1 MRLVARFMKPYW
13 ALCAVTTVLL
23 LVDVVGALVIPTFAA
38 ELLNESATS
47 ASFKK
52 MTITAVGMGVAA
64 LISGMCA
71 VAGGWCCSQLTSR
84 VGKDMRMALYRK
96 SMDLSIYDFRNFGTA
111 SITTRTIN
119 DVVNIQM
126 AMTNVLCMLMPVPI
140 IFIIALTLSFRLDVT
155 LSLWLL
161 VAIAS
166 CASWRCSSC
175 DPRRRCSANCRNCL
189 TASAPCYSK
198 TLPASA

>member
-64 LISGMCA
+64 QGA
-71 VAGGWCCSQLTSR
+71 VAVRPRPPCCCATSPPP
-84 VGKDMRMALYRK
+84 
-96 SMDLSIYDFRNFGTA
+96 
-111 SITTRTIN
+111 
-119 DVVNIQM
+119 
-126 AMTNVLCMLMPVPI
+126 MP
-140 IFIIALTLSFRLDVT
+140 S
-155 LSLWLL
+155 
-161 VAIAS
+161 
-166 CASWRCSSC
+166 
-175 DPRRRCSANCRNCL
+175 
-189 TASAPCYSK
+189 
-198 TLPASA
+198 

>member
-64 LISGMCA
+64 LISGA
-71 VAGGWCCSQLTSR
+71 V
-84 VGKDMRMALYRK
+84 
-96 SMDLSIYDFRNFGTA
+96 DLSRRQGHA
-111 SITTRTIN
+111 HGS
-119 DVVNIQM
+119 
-126 AMTNVLCMLMPVPI
+126 VPQI
-140 IFIIALTLSFRLDVT
+140 HGSVDL
-155 LSLWLL
+155 
-161 VAIAS
+161 
-166 CASWRCSSC
+166 
-175 DPRRRCSANCRNCL
+175 
-189 TASAPCYSK
+189 
-198 TLPASA
+198 

>member
-71 VAGGWCCSQLTSR
+71 VAGG
-84 VGKDMRMALYRK
+84 RMVLLAV
-96 SMDLSIYDFRNFGTA
+96 DLSRRQGHA
-111 SITTRTIN
+111 HGS
-119 DVVNIQM
+119 
-126 AMTNVLCMLMPVPI
+126 VPQI
-140 IFIIALTLSFRLDVT
+140 HGSVDL
-155 LSLWLL
+155 
-161 VAIAS
+161 
-166 CASWRCSSC
+166 
-175 DPRRRCSANCRNCL
+175 
-189 TASAPCYSK
+189 
-198 TLPASA
+198 

>member
-96 SMDLSIYDFRNFGTA
+96 SMDLSI
-111 SITTRTIN
+111 
-119 DVVNIQM
+119 
-126 AMTNVLCMLMPVPI
+126 
-140 IFIIALTLSFRLDVT
+140 
-155 LSLWLL
+155 
-161 VAIAS
+161 
-166 CASWRCSSC
+166 
-175 DPRRRCSANCRNCL
+175 
-189 TASAPCYSK
+189 
-198 TLPASA
+198 

>member
-84 VGKDMRMALYRK
+84 VGKDIAWLCTANPWICR
-96 SMDLSIYDFRNFGTA
+96 SMIS
-111 SITTRTIN
+111 
-119 DVVNIQM
+119 
-126 AMTNVLCMLMPVPI
+126 
-140 IFIIALTLSFRLDVT
+140 
-155 LSLWLL
+155 
-161 VAIAS
+161 AIS
-166 CASWRCSSC
+166 VRH
-175 DPRRRCSANCRNCL
+175 R
-189 TASAPCYSK
+189 
-198 TLPASA
+198 

>member
-96 SMDLSIYDFRNFGTA
+96 SMDLSTQRILCGLLLKVPVCRPQCSFQLR
-111 SITTRTIN
+111 
-119 DVVNIQM
+119 VVGRAQQM
-126 AMTNVLCMLMPVPI
+126 AHSLPHGVAQLCTLGKCLPCSGK
-140 IFIIALTLSFRLDVT
+140 IFL
-155 LSLWLL
+155 
-161 VAIAS
+161 
-166 CASWRCSSC
+166 
-175 DPRRRCSANCRNCL
+175 PYCL
-189 TASAPCYSK
+189 KGAVQVG
-198 TLPASA
+198 